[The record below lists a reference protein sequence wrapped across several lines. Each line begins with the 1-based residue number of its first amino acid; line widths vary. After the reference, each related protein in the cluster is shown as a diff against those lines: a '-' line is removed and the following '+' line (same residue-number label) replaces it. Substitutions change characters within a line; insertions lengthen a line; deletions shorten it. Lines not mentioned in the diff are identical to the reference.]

1 MIVLGIDPGS
11 AKLGYAFLK
20 KNNDQVECLDAGTL
34 VFPKVALSKK
44 LFLLYKK
51 LDQLMSQY
59 PLEALAIES
68 IFTHKNV
75 QSSFVLG
82 HIRGVCMM
90 MGEKFNAPAYEYAP
104 KKIKKLVTGSGN
116 APKAQVAMSLSSL
129 LCMPEVEQ
137 AQYSDTTD
145 AIAVAWTHLMS
156 QRSFEASLQ
165 EL

>member
-59 PLEALAIES
+59 PLEALAIEC
-68 IFTHKNV
+68 V
-75 QSSFVLG
+75 
-82 HIRGVCMM
+82 
-90 MGEKFNAPAYEYAP
+90 
-104 KKIKKLVTGSGN
+104 
-116 APKAQVAMSLSSL
+116 
-129 LCMPEVEQ
+129 
-137 AQYSDTTD
+137 
-145 AIAVAWTHLMS
+145 
-156 QRSFEASLQ
+156 
-165 EL
+165 